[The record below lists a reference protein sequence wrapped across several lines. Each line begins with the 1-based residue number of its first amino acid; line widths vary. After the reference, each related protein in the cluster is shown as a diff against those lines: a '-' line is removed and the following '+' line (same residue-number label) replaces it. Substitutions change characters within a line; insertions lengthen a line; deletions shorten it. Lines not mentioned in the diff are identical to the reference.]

1 MKINKRARVKKRLM
15 TAGEI
20 KKVTVAARTLF
31 DAGLISMKR
40 ADMIAR
46 NYR

>member
-20 KKVTVAARTLF
+20 KKVVIAARTLF
-31 DAGLISMKR
+31 DAGLMSMKR

-46 NYR
+46 NFR